1 MKRWW
6 SLGFVVS
13 VLFAL
18 TTAFSVSVA
27 SWLVKAEEVPFE
39 VREGLTYGPHERN
52 DLDLF
57 LPKDDGKGLRPA
69 VIVIH
74 GGAWRSGDKGQLRF
88 LAEAFARRGYVAAA
102 INYRLAPKW
111 SYPAQL
117 DDCQRVVRWLR
128 KNAKKFRVDT
138 ANFGAAGAS
147 AGGHLALLLGTRE
160 TRDDSDPDLKGI
172 SSKVQCILS
181 IFGPT
186 DFTDERYVQASQNPV
201 AGKVLIEFLGKPYN
215 EAPELWKEASPIH
228 HLSPDDAPTFII
240 HGDQDPLVPL
250 EQSQRFAEALKKL
263 GIEVQTV
270 VIKGMGHGPTTP
282 EQRKEFIEAIEQAMK
297 FFDRHLKKRVTR

>member
-1 MKRWW
+1 MKRSWL
-6 SLGFVVS
+6 LGIISVALVVY
-13 VLFAL
+13 A
-18 TTAFSVSVA
+18 TTFLVSVA
-27 SWLVKAEEVPFE
+27 AWQAGVEALPFE
-39 VREGLTYGPHERN
+39 IRERLTYGPNERN

-57 LPKDDGKGLRPA
+57 LPKDDGKSLRPA

-74 GGAWRSGDKGQLRF
+74 GGAWRSGSKRQLRN
-88 LAEAFARRGYVAAA
+88 LAELFARRGYVAAA

-117 DDCQRVVRWLR
+117 DDCQRAVRWLR
-128 KNAKKFRVDT
+128 KNAKEFRVDT
-138 ANFGAAGAS
+138 KRFGAAGAS
-147 AGGHLALLLGTRE
+147 AGGHLSLLLGTRE
-160 TRDDSDPDLKGI
+160 VRDDSDPELKGI

-186 DFTDERYVQASQNPV
+186 DFTDERYIQASRNPV
-201 AGKVLIEFLGKPYN
+201 AGRALVDFLGKPYD

-228 HLSPDDAPTFII
+228 HVSPDDAPTFII

-250 EQSQRFAEALKKL
+250 DQSVKFAEALKKA
-263 GIEVQTV
+263 GIDVQIV

-282 EQRKEFIEAIEQAMK
+282 EQREEFMKAVGQALE
-297 FFDRHLKKRVTR
+297 FFDKHLKR